1 MKAETKIEN
10 SNLKPRTIN
19 QKNFN
24 RLKIAGIFLTLGG
37 LGLFSYFIYS
47 IGVDEI
53 LSGIGNI
60 GFAGFG
66 LILMIYFLRICARAM
81 TWKLS
86 VYEPYKLELRD
97 TIPAVIIGEALS
109 AMIPLGILISGTA
122 KAVAVRHRLPLV
134 VGLSSVATENL
145 FYSIVTGLFIV
156 LGAFNFLRNFDLADG
171 WVWSI
176 DVLIVCVFAIIFF
189 IILMIVR
196 QWHFASEI
204 CEKLY
209 EKGIGRHIFG
219 KRANAGQIV

>member
-1 MKAETKIEN
+1 M
-10 SNLKPRTIN
+10 RG
-19 QKNFN
+19 
-24 RLKIAGIFLTLGG
+24 RWR
-37 LGLFSYFIYS
+37 
-47 IGVDEI
+47 
-53 LSGIGNI
+53 GN
-60 GFAGFG
+60 
-66 LILMIYFLRICARAM
+66 
-81 TWKLS
+81 LS

-176 DVLIVCVFAIIFF
+176 DVLIVCVFASFF
-189 IILMIVR
+189 L
-196 QWHFASEI
+196 
-204 CEKLY
+204 
-209 EKGIGRHIFG
+209 
-219 KRANAGQIV
+219 